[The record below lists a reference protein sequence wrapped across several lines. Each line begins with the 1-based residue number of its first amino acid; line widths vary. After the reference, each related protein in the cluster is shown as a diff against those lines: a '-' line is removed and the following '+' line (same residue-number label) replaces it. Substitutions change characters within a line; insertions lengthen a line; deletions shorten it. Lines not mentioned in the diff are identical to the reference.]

1 MTAGDAS
8 RMGECSSPGM
18 PTVLSRAGYDLME
31 QRANRM
37 TARNVET
44 DQTGESTTPPAEAV
58 LVAPS
63 ILIAEEQ
70 PTIQELLCWILQ
82 LAGYH
87 SIMCAGRQ
95 AALTWA
101 DKKMAGR
108 DIPVVLLLDLSFLD
122 TTEATDF
129 LRHLRAHW
137 HGTARVLLQTIV
149 FTTNPQV
156 LAELGRREHVLQKPF
171 HVRDL
176 LALIRQVTPVAP

>member
-1 MTAGDAS
+1 MNERSSAGIPAA
-8 RMGECSSPGM
+8 
-18 PTVLSRAGYDLME
+18 LSRAGYGLME
-31 QRANRM
+31 QRANKM

-44 DQTGESTTPPAEAV
+44 DQTGESTTLPAEAV
-58 LVAPS
+58 PVTPS

-70 PTIQELLCWILQ
+70 PAIQDLLYWILQ

-101 DKKMAGR
+101 DQEMAGR
-108 DIPVVLLLDLSFLD
+108 DIPAVLLLDLSFLD
-122 TTEATDF
+122 TKVATDF

-137 HGTARVLLQTIV
+137 HDTGGVLPQTIV
-149 FTTNPQV
+149 LTTNPQV
-156 LAELGRREHVLQKPF
+156 LAELGHREHVLQKPF

-176 LALIRQVTPVAP
+176 LALIRQVTPVAS